1 MAAGVIVI
9 EHSEDAKLSDP
20 DGFGVSATYVSQQS
34 CPDDCPLL
42 GNGCYAETGNVGI
55 HTNRLN
61 RQVDGK

>member
-1 MAAGVIVI
+1 
-9 EHSEDAKLSDP
+9 
-20 DGFGVSATYVSQQS
+20 VSATYVSQQS